1 MQPNLRVLLDDTVST
16 LIRELCHG
24 CLVNR
29 PQDRHD
35 ALTPEVARFRIV
47 GSNGGTCSSD
57 HVKAASARLTAPS
70 HGGCSSCVPNHRAGL
85 DPLEW
90 QGVAA

>member
-16 LIRELCHG
+16 LIRELSHG

-29 PQDRHD
+29 PQDRHG
-35 ALTPEVARFRIV
+35 ALTPEVARVCIV
-47 GSNGGTCSSD
+47 GSNGGTCSSG
-57 HVKAASARLTAPS
+57 HVKAASARLTAPT
-70 HGGCSSCVPNHRAGL
+70 HGGSSSCVSNHRAG
-85 DPLEW
+85 LEW